1 MLRTVV
7 SFEPAEKAWL
17 DQEAKIERV
26 SMTKIVRKA
35 LELYRSSVELQKKPA
50 FSQLLKETAG
60 TYKCVDGL
68 KFQHQLREEWDK

>member
-26 SMTKIVRKA
+26 SMTQIVRKA
-35 LELYRSSVELQKKPA
+35 IKLYRSSIEAQKKPA

-60 TYKCVDGL
+60 TYKCVDGS
-68 KFQHQLREEWDK
+68 KFQQQLRAEWDK

>member
-35 LELYRSSVELQKKPA
+35 LELYRASVESQKRPS
-50 FSQLLKETAG
+50 FSELLKKTAG
-60 TYKCVDGL
+60 TYKHVDGL
-68 KFQHQLREEWDK
+68 KFQRQLREEWDE